1 VALLEQVEREGI
13 DVAQVVGLGLADPDV
28 GRTLSLRRP
37 QAMENVVEPTPK
49 RPVRGQRA
57 MME

>member
-1 VALLEQVEREGI
+1 LLTPT
-13 DVAQVVGLGLADPDV
+13 L

-37 QAMENVVEPTPK
+37 QAMEKVVEPTPK
-49 RPVRGQRA
+49 RPLRGQRA

>member
-1 VALLEQVEREGI
+1 L
-13 DVAQVVGLGLADPDV
+13 

-37 QAMENVVEPTPK
+37 HAIENVVEPTPK

-57 MME
+57 MIE